1 MDSWQPPGSTRSSQ
15 TSSPLTLGTQH
26 GVRCWAGKDGIKLS
40 ARLSSLT
47 LPVVMMVNVVAVK
60 YSLFLKFL
68 GHILVFDVIY
78 RHLAV
83 YPIIQ

>member
-1 MDSWQPPGSTRSSQ
+1 
-15 TSSPLTLGTQH
+15 
-26 GVRCWAGKDGIKLS
+26 
-40 ARLSSLT
+40 
-47 LPVVMMVNVVAVK
+47 MMINVVAVK